1 MKKAQF
7 ELYYGIFFL
16 LILPE
21 SKRQGRALPKMM
33 WDWLHLKDVYIYS
46 FKEHLS
52 LSFSLYTFVSF
63 LHLGLNIYQVR
74 RKSVVALMHGDYTV
88 YLTVK
93 SHLVVSFL

>member
-1 MKKAQF
+1 MSF
-7 ELYYGIFFL
+7 IFSGIFSL

-33 WDWLHLKDVYIYS
+33 CDWLHLKDVHSYS
-46 FKEHLS
+46 FKERLS
-52 LSFSLYTFVSF
+52 LLFSLYTFISS
-63 LHLGLNIYQVR
+63 LHLGLNMYQVR
-74 RKSVVALMHGDYTV
+74 RKLVVALMHGDYSV